1 LFVELFVPVV
11 GATSSEG
18 CLAFLL
24 ILLVFSCYHRPLLL
38 LRPPENYFLPLD
50 SCWMIEKDRMN
61 IRASQYHRKPS
72 SLSWTSCLQSV
83 S

>member
-1 LFVELFVPVV
+1 
-11 GATSSEG
+11 
-18 CLAFLL
+18 
-24 ILLVFSCYHRPLLL
+24 
-38 LRPPENYFLPLD
+38 
-50 SCWMIEKDRMN
+50 MIEKDRMN